1 MAKSNILG
9 NVLRGV
15 GKGWIRHQDERK
27 KKRTEQE
34 KYERDNKRSLEKE
47 QRQTERQITGEKRR
61 RTARKEDEQ
70 ANYELGQDRQATDR
84 NAILERVIGKLGPD
98 GKYSGGTK
106 SDMANKDP
114 NTVAQYKSQIA
125 GDPQAQVPQRPQNPM
140 VEQKILAGDFQ
151 GALLAARGNALDTKA
166 VVDSFN
172 MYNKRHPVARAS
184 SVSGAG
190 GQAGAN
196 QPTYDRQAIRYLSDD
211 IDDLYRQRKN
221 LRVDKDELG
230 EDAPTKAQT
239 AKRKRIDNEIATS
252 ETRLRQLRRGN
263 SAAVAKPANREAA
276 MQEIKNL
283 FSDFAPT
290 RKKKVLDSVSPQPP
304 SVASN
309 TAQIPPIDASIGG
322 GVSETWQEPTA
333 SDTAQIGS
341 SQLAPD
347 PQQAAFTIMSGTIAD
362 QMGRKLTDDEMGFIS
377 QGIFDGEF
385 EKRGIKIN
393 LNNGT
398 FTRARGGNELP
409 LKDLIESA
417 AGQFSF
423 ENLLQKGS
431 DAKDWL
437 SNAVGSIPRS
447 IGSAGRKMGLL
458 TQKGEDALK

>member
-190 GQAGAN
+190 GQAEAAQGLTRAETTRYKNKISNLSNQIRDMQTNIDHAGIDDEDTPFYKQRVSELQKKQKELSSLRKEYGSRLDGVSSNSGAN
-196 QPTYDRQAIRYLSDD
+196 QKVFTDRIA
-211 IDDLYRQRKN
+211 N
-221 LRVDKDELG
+221 LMKV
-230 EDAPTKAQT
+230 
-239 AKRKRIDNEIATS
+239 
-252 ETRLRQLRRGN
+252 
-263 SAAVAKPANREAA
+263 
-276 MQEIKNL
+276 IKEGM
-283 FSDFAPT
+283 
-290 RKKKVLDSVSPQPP
+290 RKK
-304 SVASN
+304 
-309 TAQIPPIDASIGG
+309 
-322 GVSETWQEPTA
+322 
-333 SDTAQIGS
+333 
-341 SQLAPD
+341 
-347 PQQAAFTIMSGTIAD
+347 
-362 QMGRKLTDDEMGFIS
+362 
-377 QGIFDGEF
+377 
-385 EKRGIKIN
+385 
-393 LNNGT
+393 
-398 FTRARGGNELP
+398 
-409 LKDLIESA
+409 
-417 AGQFSF
+417 
-423 ENLLQKGS
+423 
-431 DAKDWL
+431 
-437 SNAVGSIPRS
+437 
-447 IGSAGRKMGLL
+447 
-458 TQKGEDALK
+458 